1 MEELYRQEIIE
12 LTELLNTDENWADL
26 KSILISAGIDLSKT
40 VLASFMEDDEE
51 NEYGVIVSKHLTI
64 HSYSRNINIGN
75 LELTDI
81 TQNKDELSK
90 YPQVAIAVKMIKNG
104 EIL

>member
-51 NEYGVIVSKHLTI
+51 NEYGVIVSKDLTI
-64 HSYSRNINIGN
+64 YSYSRNINIGN

-81 TQNKDELSK
+81 TRNEDELNK
-90 YPQVAIAVKMIKNG
+90 YPQVAIAVKMIENG